1 MIKEE
6 MDQMRL
12 KGQVSNR
19 GGGGSFS
26 CPRLSC
32 IL

>member
-19 GGGGSFS
+19 GGGGGA
-26 CPRLSC
+26 LVVQD
-32 IL
+32 